1 MIMKRI
7 FAGCMLACLAAGCLS
22 VSEKKE
28 EPQPSIVITK
38 TAAAITLDGKLDEEA
53 WKKTPVFE
61 LVYADK
67 TGTMLP
73 READMVRKDKFDGGR
88 VRLLYDD
95 KYLYVGVELDDEDV
109 LDFVKEDQYHC
120 YRNADTFELFLS
132 PVNGNHYWEIYS
144 TPAGN
149 KTGFFFPSG
158 GMLPMEEVLKFSTI
172 MKGLDT
178 ASQIQGTL
186 NGCKDKDKG
195 WTTEL
200 RISRAEL
207 ASKGVE
213 FGPAQPWRVLLARYN
228 YSRYLYKYQSSYYPV
243 LPAVDYH
250 LRSYY
255 APVEFK

>member
-28 EPQPSIVITK
+28 EAQPSIVITK
-38 TAAAITLDGKLDEEA
+38 TASAITLDGKLDEAA
-53 WKKTPVFE
+53 WKNTPAFE

-67 TGTMLP
+67 TGTMFP

-149 KTGFFFPSG
+149 KTGFFFPGG

-172 MKGLDT
+172 MK
-178 ASQIQGTL
+178 
-186 NGCKDKDKG
+186 
-195 WTTEL
+195 
-200 RISRAEL
+200 
-207 ASKGVE
+207 
-213 FGPAQPWRVLLARYN
+213 
-228 YSRYLYKYQSSYYPV
+228 
-243 LPAVDYH
+243 
-250 LRSYY
+250 
-255 APVEFK
+255 

>member
-1 MIMKRI
+1 MKRI

-28 EPQPSIVITK
+28 VPQPPVVITK

-53 WKKTPVFE
+53 WKSTPVFE

-73 READMVRKDKFDGGR
+73 READMVRKDKFEGAR

-186 NGCKDKDKG
+186 NDGKDKDKG

>member
-28 EPQPSIVITK
+28 EPQPPIVITK
-38 TAAAITLDGKLDEEA
+38 TAAAITLDGKLDEAA

-67 TGTMLP
+67 TGTMFP
-73 READMVRKDKFDGGR
+73 READMV
-88 VRLLYDD
+88 
-95 KYLYVGVELDDEDV
+95 DDEDV